1 MTKKNTQTNGYLSSV
16 LKEKLKL
23 LVVAAAFVAGGAQ
36 AQTEVK
42 TINYGDP
49 GQTSGVGTW
58 TCPAGVQS
66 VTVECWGGGGAGG
79 SAQNGTNAYQ
89 TRTSGGAGGTYS
101 KTTFAPPITQTSYD
115 YNIGAG
121 GTASGSPIT
130 DVTYAP
136 SGGQT
141 SFSRNSTST
150 TYTLA
155 KGGNGGQNLNPA
167 TAANG
172 VAISGETSGNI
183 GDAGNIF
190 YGGGTAGS
198 GSGGS
203 SGGGA
208 SGGSTG
214 VGGSGIITNG
224 GQPFLNGGGGA
235 GGNGT
240 NVTNTYATSGIVPGG
255 GGGGATIRAT
265 VSTYRAGGNGANGR
279 IKITYTYFPQGS
291 TVTFTAPANKT
302 VVAIDGSQTISATVV
317 PYGSRTISSV
327 VFKDGENTIGN
338 GTNTSGNNW
347 EITINTV
354 TSGKHT
360 ITVVATDSEL
370 DVVTSAGHV
379 IYGGPVTFTGNKYAQ
394 SAITW
399 NAGPWYDDAT
409 DGQVVTAPTADD
421 NVFSQGYAI
430 TITDDVAC
438 NNLTFTNAVDQI
450 GIAANKTLTVRGTV
464 DCSAVGTFNAFG
476 SSDATSTL
484 KFTGETL
491 STPFVLVTENATSGM
506 KPNKVFIEPTTLTKT
521 YQWGTGTGIYTHGAN
536 AFIVAAGTQLTFKNS
551 MYLGDGVNNHFQVG
565 AGAVITME
573 KQVRGPANLFS
584 RITKATIDGALMAKD
599 NFIVKELILGT
610 NGKITT
616 WKSTNTSS
624 EVLTFDGWWGNGNFT
639 AGSGLVSSFGTP
651 TVLTYGSNSTIEFAL
666 AGNQNVNG
674 IVPANGT
681 SPTTAFPIPYA
692 NLTLS
697 GSGVKT
703 IQSNLSFTGTT
714 TVASGVT
721 LTIPSGATL
730 TIPSGATLNVL
741 AGAKVTNNG
750 TITNEGTINY
760 LSDATN
766 GTATYLGSGTISGA
780 GTVNVNQS
788 LQHPTG
794 ALRTW
799 YVASPVASF
808 DPAGMSTIKYFDETL
823 NNALPADNWTSTT
836 TMIAKKGYMVT
847 PTLAANNL
855 LFTGALNNGD
865 QNISI
870 TRRAGT
876 DNKPGFN
883 LIGNPYL
890 SYLDWSAVCAYTDG
904 TTLNSS
910 LMPTTTMWYR
920 TKASGSWGFVTVN
933 GEGVTSPSGVV
944 TKYIPPMQAFWV
956 RASNATGTL
965 KLTNA
970 MRFHTDAVNNP
981 SPNLLK
987 APAVNNRT
995 LVRLQVSNGVNTD
1008 EAVIYFS
1015 ENAQNGFDSYDA
1027 PKMSNEN
1034 VEIPEIYTT
1043 LGTEKIVINSMN
1055 SMSTDSP
1062 IGVGFVAGNASSFS
1076 LKANEVSN
1084 IPEGVK
1090 LILRD
1095 NISLTETDLT
1105 DETATYQFTPQNSSS
1120 DRFSLIFR
1128 TVGNTTDVQNVNK
1141 SAIKAYVNAYKQ
1153 LVISA
1158 TKNSNYAVYNAIGQ
1172 QIEHG
1177 TLKADQQTAN
1187 CKLQTG
1193 FYVVK
1198 VNNQSIRVVAP

>member
-1 MTKKNTQTNGYLSSV
+1 MTKKNTQPNGYLPSV

-36 AQTEVK
+36 AQVVT
-42 TINYGDP
+42 TITTP
-49 GQTSGVGTW
+49 GGGQFTV
-58 TCPAGVQS
+58 PANVATM
-66 VTVECWGGGGAGG
+66 TVECWGGGGAGG
-79 SAQNGTNAYQ
+79 SAENGATAAQ
-89 TRTSGGAGGTYS
+89 TRASGGAGGTYS
-101 KTTFAPPITQTSYD
+101 KKTITNPASGN
-115 YNIGAG
+115 YNYVVGAG
-121 GTASGSPIT
+121 GIPSGSPLT
-130 DVTYAP
+130 NLSYAP
-136 SGGQT
+136 SGGLT
-141 SFSRNSTST
+141 SFSNPSMEIVA
-150 TYTLA
+150 LA
-155 KGGNGGQNLNPA
+155 KGGNGGQNLLPTTA
-167 TAANG
+167 TSG
-172 VAISGETSGNI
+172 LAILGETSDNI
-183 GDAGNIF
+183 GDVDNVF
-190 YGGGTAGS
+190 FGGGAAAS

-208 SGGSTG
+208 SGGATG
-214 VGGSGIITNG
+214 VGASGTIMNG
-224 GQPFLNGGGGA
+224 GLPFLNGGGGA

-240 NVTNTYATSGIVPGG
+240 NSNGTYATAGTAPGGAGG
-255 GGGGATIRAT
+255 GGTVRAVANTYRSGGA
-265 VSTYRAGGNGANGR
+265 GANGQ
-279 IKITYTYFPQGS
+279 IKISYTLATASS
-291 TVTFTAPANKT
+291 TVEITAPTNKT
-302 VVAIDGSQTISATVV
+302 VVAIGGSVELSATITL
-317 PYGSRTISSV
+317 YSGKTFSSI
-327 VFKDGENTIGN
+327 VFKDGTETIS
-338 GTNTSGNNW
+338 GTISNVGDVYS
-347 EITINTV
+347 ITYSNV
-354 TSGKHT
+354 PSGKRNIT
-360 ITVVATDSEL
+360 AELTDNTETVVSPI
-370 DVVTSAGHV
+370 SI

-491 STPFVLVTENATSGM
+491 STPFILVTENATSGM
-506 KPNKVFIEPTTLTKT
+506 KPNKVIIEPTTLTNT
-521 YQWGTGTGIYTHGAN
+521 YQWGTSTGVYTHGAN

-565 AGAVITME
+565 AGAIITME

-584 RITKATIDGALMAKD
+584 RITKATIDGALIAKD
-599 NFIVKELILGT
+599 NFVVKELTLGT

-616 WKSTNTSS
+616 WKSTNSSS

-651 TVLTYGSNSTIEFAL
+651 TVLTYGSNSTIDFAL

-674 IVPANGT
+674 IIPANSS

-703 IQSNLSFTGTT
+703 IQSNLSFSGAMNVASGVTT

-730 TIPSGATLNVL
+730 TIPSGATLNVS

-788 LQHPTG
+788 LQHPAG

-836 TMIAKKGYMVT
+836 TMIAKKGYVVT
-847 PTLAANNL
+847 PANAANNL
-855 LFTGALNNGD
+855 LFTGALNDGE
-865 QNISI
+865 QNITLTSR
-870 TRRAGT
+870 TGT
-876 DNKPGFN
+876 DNKAGFN

-890 SYLDWSAVCAYTDG
+890 SYLDWNAVAAANTGDMRS
-904 TTLNSS
+904 TTL
-910 LMPTTTMWYR
+910 WYR
-920 TKASGSWGFVTVN
+920 TKNGSSYNFWTVN
-933 GEGVTSPSGVV
+933 GDGVGVPNGASAL
-944 TKYIPPMQAFWV
+944 IPPMQAFWV
-956 RASNATGTL
+956 RAVEGGSTL
-965 KLTNA
+965 NLTNA
-970 MRFHTDAVNNP
+970 MRAHAP
-981 SPNLLK
+981 SSDKLLK

-1043 LGTEKIVINSMN
+1043 LGAERIVINSMN
-1055 SMSTDSP
+1055 SIPTNSA
-1062 IGVGFVAGNASSFS
+1062 IGLGFVAGNASSFS
-1076 LKANEVSN
+1076 LKAYEVRN

-1090 LILRD
+1090 VMLRD
-1095 NISLTETDLT
+1095 NVTLAETDLT
-1105 DETATYQFTPQNSSS
+1105 DGTASYGFTPQTSSG

-1128 TVGNTTDVQNVNK
+1128 TAGNSTGVQNVNK

-1158 TKNSNYAVYNAIGQ
+1158 TKNSNYAIYNALGQ
-1172 QIEHG
+1172 QIENG
-1177 TLKADQQTAN
+1177 ILKADLQTIN

-1193 FYVVK
+1193 LYVVK